1 MAASSGGRRPRSLR
15 AVKHPRIVLAA
26 FAVTV
31 LVGGA
36 NSIAVRF
43 SLRELTPFWGAS
55 FRFFI
60 ATGVVAA
67 LVLVTHRVRSE
78 SRRPLRRHH
87 LLPILV
93 YGLLNFGLTYVFLYT
108 GLHDAPA
115 ATAAVITGLAP
126 LLTLL
131 FAVGHRI
138 ERFRSL
144 ALVGAVTASAGIA
157 VVFANQLSLDVPPV
171 ALLALVGAAACLA
184 ETGVLMKRYSPG
196 APLTA
201 IALAIPIGAICLL
214 GLAVA
219 TGEPLI
225 IPTRLETWLAN
236 AYLVLFG
243 TIVGFTFNLYV
254 LSHWTASANSYG
266 YILSP
271 LVTVALGGV
280 LLGEVVSPVFLLGGT
295 LVAAGVYIATLAQP
309 APPTQLAEE
318 PSP

>member
-1 MAASSGGRRPRSLR
+1 MRRPPDRL
-15 AVKHPRIVLAA
+15 VLAA
-26 FAVTV
+26 FIVTIF
-31 LVGGA
+31 VGGA

-60 ATGVVAA
+60 ATAVVAA
-67 LVLVTHRVRSE
+67 LVLVTRRIQQG
-78 SRRPLRRHH
+78 SRRPLQRRH
-87 LLPILV
+87 LLPILG
-93 YGLLNFGLTYVFLYT
+93 YGLLNFWLTYVFLYT
-108 GLHDAPA
+108 GLRDAPA

-131 FAVGHRI
+131 FAVAHRI

-144 ALVGAVTASAGIA
+144 ALVGAITASTGIA
-157 VVFANQLSLDVPPV
+157 VVFANQLSLDVPPI
-171 ALLALVGAAACLA
+171 ALLALIGAAACLA

-196 APLTA
+196 DPLTA
-201 IALAIPIGAICLL
+201 VALAIPIGAVCLL
-214 GLAVA
+214 GLAIA

-236 AYLVLFG
+236 AYLVVFG
-243 TIVGFTFNLYV
+243 TIVGFSFNLYV

-271 LVTVALGGV
+271 LVTVVLGGL
-280 LLGEVVSPVFLLGGT
+280 LLGEIVSPAFLLGGT
-295 LVAAGVYIATLAQP
+295 LVAAGVYVATLAQP
-309 APPTQLAEE
+309 APPTQLPEE
-318 PSP
+318 PTP